1 MFIAII
7 AIVGMKHEMAG
18 ATGYGIARE
27 KKTAESKR
35 HQSNIITRHDMTKA
49 KVEGTMLQQE

>member
-27 KKTAESKR
+27 RK
-35 HQSNIITRHDMTKA
+35 QQ
-49 KVEGTMLQQE
+49 KVKDVRAT